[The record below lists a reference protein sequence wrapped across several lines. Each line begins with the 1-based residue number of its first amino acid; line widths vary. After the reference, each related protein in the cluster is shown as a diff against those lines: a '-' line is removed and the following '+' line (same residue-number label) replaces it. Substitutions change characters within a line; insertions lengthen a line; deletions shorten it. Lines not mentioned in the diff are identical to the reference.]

1 MGGLLAVQ
9 SDVVAIGGVTGMCL
23 GAFMAA
29 LRLMSAGTARI
40 DASAESRVVGLEE
53 ELERIERRHQEEME
67 RVERRHEAERKRWA
81 QERAEL
87 LGRIERLEARVNGI
101 EGP

>member
-1 MGGLLAVQ
+1 MGGLRLFAIE

-40 DASAESRVVGLEE
+40 DASAEARVSSLEE
-53 ELERIERRHQEEME
+53 ELERA
-67 RVERRHEAERKRWA
+67 ERRHEAERKRWA
-81 QERAEL
+81 DERAEL
-87 LGRIERLEARVNGI
+87 LGRIERLEARAGI

>member
-1 MGGLLAVQ
+1 MGGLRMLAIE

-40 DASAESRVVGLEE
+40 DASAEARVASLEE
-53 ELERIERRHQEEME
+53 ELE
-67 RVERRHEAERKRWA
+67 RVERRHE
-81 QERAEL
+81 QERARWDAERADL
-87 LGRIERLEARVNGI
+87 LERIQRLEARVAGI
-101 EGP
+101 EGQ